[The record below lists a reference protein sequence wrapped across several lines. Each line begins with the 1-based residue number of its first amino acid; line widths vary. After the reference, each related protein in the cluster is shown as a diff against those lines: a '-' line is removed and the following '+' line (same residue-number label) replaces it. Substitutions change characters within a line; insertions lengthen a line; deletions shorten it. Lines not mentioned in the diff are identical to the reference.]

1 MAASGA
7 WTRNTHGQLASA
19 TIAPPTIGP
28 KPSPMPNTIPQIP
41 NARPRSRP
49 SRNWC
54 DSTAIW
60 QISIAPPLAPCN
72 SRPATSTG
80 TFGASPHSSDVAPN
94 STVPIT
100 YTRLRPNR
108 SASVPAAI
116 STVVHAIVYAFMI
129 HCMPLKS
136 PCSTCSSVGRITGT
150 LEISRPNISDVRQ
163 TAASATAFLRES
175 DSVMRIAPRPGNGPR
190 ASR

>member
-1 MAASGA
+1 M
-7 WTRNTHGQLASA
+7 
-19 TIAPPTIGP
+19 
-28 KPSPMPNTIPQIP
+28 PQIP

-60 QISIAPPLAPCN
+60 QISIAPPLAPCSN
-72 SRPATSTG
+72 RPATSTG

-94 STVPIT
+94 SAVPIT

-136 PCSTCSSVGRITGT
+136 PCSTRSSVGRITGT
-150 LEISRPNISDVRQ
+150 LEISSPNISDVRQ

-175 DSVMRIAPRPGNGPR
+175 DSVMRVCAAPLRQGARLQVSYRRRFAAHGRRRAQGGNRYYSENFPPH
-190 ASR
+190 